1 MKKKVLLW
9 IGILAMCTFA
19 AGCGGNDKQ
28 EKTAGTDTEAAD
40 EKKEESRAEETAR
53 EDTKSE
59 EPTEKAEEPAE
70 KAEEPAEK
78 TEKPAEKTE
87 EPAVAYVKGTVTDNV
102 YESSWLNMKITLPED
117 LLFLTEEEIQ
127 EVADTGE
134 ENMNEE
140 GQAAVAEMEDTSV
153 YELIARNATQDF
165 TATLLTEDSPMAN
178 ITANQYLQ
186 AVKSELQSFTT
197 DEMEY
202 TFSDEIATVS
212 IGGQDYQ
219 QMATSVTYMDVN
231 MHQDYCT
238 RKQDNKLI
246 TWILVYTD
254 DSTAT
259 KDAFFAS
266 VGTLQ

>member
-40 EKKEESRAEETAR
+40 EKKEESRAEETVR

-70 KAEEPAEK
+70 KA
-78 TEKPAEKTE
+78 E

>member
-1 MKKKVLLW
+1 
-9 IGILAMCTFA
+9 MCTFA

-59 EPTEKAEEPAE
+59 EPTE

-153 YELIARNATQDF
+153 YELIARNTTQDF

-254 DSTAT
+254 DSAAT

>member
-28 EKTAGTDTEAAD
+28 EKTAATDTEATD
-40 EKKEESRAEETAR
+40 GKKEESKAEETAK
-53 EDTKSE
+53 EDTK
-59 EPTEKAEEPAE
+59 AEESAE
-70 KAEEPAEK
+70 KAEEPEK
-78 TEKPAEKTE
+78 KTE
-87 EPAVAYVKGTVTDNV
+87 ESGEPEESAVPYVKGTVTDNV

-178 ITANQYLQ
+178 ITADQYLQ

-197 DEMEY
+197 DEMDY

-219 QMATSVTYMDVN
+219 QMTTSVTYMDVN

-238 RKQDNKLI
+238 RKQDNKII

-254 DSTAT
+254 DSAAA

-266 VGTLQ
+266 IGTLQ